1 MNDMDFSFEPTPWE
15 TVLENLNQGDT
26 MSALQFLTLLEGEE
40 EETVEDAFRY
50 LENRMITLD
59 IRDLPVDMGS
69 GSTALRLRTEVQ
81 MVQQNK
87 LPDGLDENDPLRL
100 YLEELAGIPACGD
113 PQVLAMDAAKG
124 REDAQAMLVNVS
136 LHRVIEQA
144 KAFAGKGVLMLDLI
158 QEGSLGLWESVLRY
172 EEGDFEH
179 YSDWWIRQYMA
190 KALVQQARSGGVGQK
205 IRRAAE
211 DYRSV
216 DERLLTELGR
226 NPTLEE
232 IAEGLHITPEETAA
246 VAKMLE
252 NARIVEQAK
261 VPADEPEETE
271 EDNQAVEDTAYFQS
285 RQRIADMLS
294 GLSAREAELLSLR
307 FGLEGGLPLSPEDV
321 GKRLGMTSQEVVAME
336 AAALTKL
343 RKEG

>member
-1 MNDMDFSFEPTPWE
+1 
-15 TVLENLNQGDT
+15 
-26 MSALQFLTLLEGEE
+26 
-40 EETVEDAFRY
+40 
-50 LENRMITLD
+50 
-59 IRDLPVDMGS
+59 
-69 GSTALRLRTEVQ
+69 
-81 MVQQNK
+81 
-87 LPDGLDENDPLRL
+87 
-100 YLEELAGIPACGD
+100 
-113 PQVLAMDAAKG
+113 
-124 REDAQAMLVNVS
+124 MLVNVS

-252 NARIVEQAK
+252 NARFLSRAK
-261 VPADEPEETE
+261 QETEAPAEEDPEEA
-271 EDNQAVEDTAYFQS
+271 QHVEDTALFQS
-285 RQRIADMLS
+285 RQRINDMLS
-294 GLSAREAELLSLR
+294 ELSEEETRIITLR
-307 FGLEGGLPLSPEDV
+307 FGLEGGLPMTPEET
-321 GKRLGMTSQEVVAME
+321 GAKLGLTATEVVAKE
-336 AAALTKL
+336 SAALVKM
-343 RKEG
+343 RNA